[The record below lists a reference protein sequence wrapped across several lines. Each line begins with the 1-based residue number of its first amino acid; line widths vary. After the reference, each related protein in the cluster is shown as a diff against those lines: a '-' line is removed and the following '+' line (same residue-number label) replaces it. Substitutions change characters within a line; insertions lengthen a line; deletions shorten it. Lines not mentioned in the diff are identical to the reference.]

1 MKVTWLLSVCA
12 LAVFSAHVFAEG
24 FGIRFVVDDTSLRS
38 AEDRDLMA
46 RNLKHIV
53 DDLNTIYADSDVSLT
68 ARVVDIGFSNMQNND
83 MAAILQK
90 MHMKKGVFA
99 DFIDKANQH
108 GADFTVAVV
117 PGLRLGPAPVRRS
130 ICGAAHG
137 SWNVEDMMSVGKA
150 YAVIDPRCGAYSLA
164 HELGHV
170 MGVNHGV
177 AMRRC
182 FPDKKEG
189 EPITP
194 YAFGYSEGE
203 CDGKRSPEKFGDIM
217 TGGVMKFI
225 NGDSRGLNI
234 FSNPRIRRPEC
245 GARGIC
251 GDPETGDAARALNE
265 NAKYFIK
272 HRPQSN

>member
-1 MKVTWLLSVCA
+1 MKAVRVLSACA
-12 LAVFSAHVFAEG
+12 LAVFSAHVLAEG

-38 AEDRDLMA
+38 AEDRDLLV

-53 DDLNTIYADSDVSLT
+53 GDLNAIYTDSDVSLT
-68 ARVVDIGFSNMQNND
+68 AKIVDIGFSSMQNND
-83 MAAILQK
+83 LAVILQE
-90 MHMKKGVFA
+90 MQLKKGAFT
-99 DFIDKANQH
+99 DFVDKANRY

-117 PGLRLGPAPVRRS
+117 PGLQSGAASSRRS

-137 SWNVEDMMSVGKA
+137 SWNVQDMVSVEKA
-150 YAVIDPRCGAYSLA
+150 YAVIDPRCGSYSLA

-170 MGVNHGV
+170 MGLNHGV
-177 AMRRC
+177 AMKRC

-189 EPITP
+189 KPITP

-225 NGDSRGLNI
+225 NGDPRGLNI

-265 NAKYFIK
+265 NAKHFIK
-272 HRPQSN
+272 YRPQGN